1 VKKKTTETIVFLLD
15 NDTAQ
20 ADYVAEIRRTV
31 SPQTAQHYWEIFQN
45 LTKELGYADY
55 LGALQQ
61 YRLQDRHDP
70 KLLSVASYLLDY
82 DFTAQLYPQAME
94 VIAYLHKQGDVIF
107 QPRKIVHAG
116 LGDAV
121 AGKVLICIHQEIH
134 QVERRFPAQHYVIV
148 DDKLRLLAAIKQH
161 WRKRVTIVFVR

>member
-31 SPQTAQHYWEIFQN
+31 SPQTAQPYWENFQN

-61 YRLQDRHDP
+61 YRLQDQHDP

-82 DFTAQLYPQAME
+82 DFT
-94 VIAYLHKQGDVIF
+94 
-107 QPRKIVHAG
+107 
-116 LGDAV
+116 
-121 AGKVLICIHQEIH
+121 
-134 QVERRFPAQHYVIV
+134 AQHYVIV

-161 WRKRVTIVFVR
+161 WRKRVTTVFVRQGHYAADPMTLADYPPADITLERIDELLNYEPDDFLNASNTV